1 VKLHVVH
8 AIRYRQFATANNSGS
23 SDCPS
28 WNRKFGS
35 RQARCVRFAEMAN
48 KMSKSLKDKL
58 TAAIGPLLRSERRG
72 RRTQGGGPMKNESI
86 SLAVDKSSTAVVRGK
101 ASAGVAPVEAVGRAL
116 GYTEKELLLAGEVLN
131 RLVWRY
137 PVSDDREKTL
147 EAKAHKAA

>member
-1 VKLHVVH
+1 
-8 AIRYRQFATANNSGS
+8 
-23 SDCPS
+23 
-28 WNRKFGS
+28 
-35 RQARCVRFAEMAN
+35 
-48 KMSKSLKDKL
+48 
-58 TAAIGPLLRSERRG
+58 
-72 RRTQGGGPMKNESI
+72 MKNESI
-86 SLAVDKSSTAVVRGK
+86 TLAVDKSSTAVVRGK

>member
-72 RRTQGGGPMKNESI
+72 RRTQGGGPMKNESVT
-86 SLAVDKSSTAVVRGK
+86 LAVIDSCAQEETNTRL
-101 ASAGVAPVEAVGRAL
+101 ASVEAVGRAL

>member
-72 RRTQGGGPMKNESI
+72 RRTQGGGPMKNESVT
-86 SLAVDKSSTAVVRGK
+86 LAVIDSCAQEETNTRL
-101 ASAGVAPVEAVGRAL
+101 ASVEAVGRAL
-116 GYTEKELLLAGEVLN
+116 GYTEKELLLAGDVLN
-131 RLVWRY
+131 RLVWWY
-137 PVSDDREKTL
+137 PVSNGREKTL

>member
-1 VKLHVVH
+1 
-8 AIRYRQFATANNSGS
+8 
-23 SDCPS
+23 
-28 WNRKFGS
+28 
-35 RQARCVRFAEMAN
+35 VRFAEMAN

-72 RRTQGGGPMKNESI
+72 RRTQGGGPMKNESVT
-86 SLAVDKSSTAVVRGK
+86 LAVIDSCAQEETNTRL
-101 ASAGVAPVEAVGRAL
+101 ASVEAVGRAL

>member
-1 VKLHVVH
+1 MKLHVVH

-72 RRTQGGGPMKNESI
+72 RRTQGGGPMKNESVT
-86 SLAVDKSSTAVVRGK
+86 LAVIDSCAQEETNTRL
-101 ASAGVAPVEAVGRAL
+101 ASVEAVGRAL
-116 GYTEKELLLAGEVLN
+116 GYTEKELLLAGDVLN

-137 PVSDDREKTL
+137 PVSNGREKTL